1 MSERIKKTLLKMNQI
16 DNGTIHYRDEL
27 IRKLIHLCS
36 LSIPVI
42 YYFIPRSTA
51 AIILGILTA
60 IALIMDIGRYFSP
73 SFGTFFYKMFGFLLR
88 KHETDHKKRNLN
100 GATYVLLAAFLG
112 VLIFPKV
119 IFITAFAILIVSDTS
134 AALIGRKFGK
144 IKFFRKSLEGTLAF
158 FISASIVIF
167 FTPKIGNHSTEYLIG
182 FIAAFIGAF
191 VENLSSG
198 IADDNISIPFSVGF
212 LMWGLYLLLLPGME
226 LILYNVPV

>member
-1 MSERIKKTLLKMNQI
+1 MNQI

-27 IRKLIHLCS
+27 IRKLIHLIS
-36 LSIPVI
+36 LSIPII
-42 YYFIPRSTA
+42 YYFIPTSTA

-60 IALIMDIGRYFSP
+60 VALFMDLGRYFFP
-73 SFGTFFYKMFGFLLR
+73 EFGKIFYKFFGFLLR
-88 KHETDHKKRNLN
+88 KHEIDHEKKNLN

-119 IFITAFAILIVSDTS
+119 IFITAFSILIISDTS

-144 IKFFRKSLEGTLAF
+144 IKFLRKSFEGTLAF

-167 FTPKIGNHSTEYLIG
+167 FTPKIGYDGTEYIIG
-182 FIAAFIGAF
+182 LIAAFIGAF
-191 VENLSSG
+191 VENLSFG

-212 LMWGLYLLLLPGME
+212 IMWGLYSLWLPEME
-226 LILYNVPV
+226 LILKNVPV